1 MKRLIEYYHLAKP
14 GIIYGNVL
22 TTLAAFLF
30 ASKFQL
36 TWPLFPATL
45 FGIAFV
51 IGSACVFNNY
61 LDRDIDRLMAR
72 TKDRALVAGRIS
84 VASALTYGTVLGV
97 LGFALLYFYVNAIT
111 AAVALFGWITYVVV
125 YGWAKRRGTWGT
137 LVGSI
142 PGAVPIVV
150 GYTAV
155 VGHFDTAAAILFLVL
170 VSWQM
175 PHFYAIAMY
184 RADDYAAAN
193 IPVLPAKKGARV
205 AKIHIVAYQ
214 VLFLIIAP
222 LLTVYG
228 YAGRIY
234 GGAVIVIG
242 LYWLTAGVRG
252 FSASDT
258 PKWARKVFLSS
269 LITLLAFCAVLSV
282 AALIP

>member
-1 MKRLIEYYHLAKP
+1 MKRLAEYYHLAKP

-30 ASKFQL
+30 ASRFHL
-36 TWPLFPATL
+36 AWPLFPATL

-61 LDRDIDRLMAR
+61 LDRDIDKLMAR
-72 TKDRALVAGRIS
+72 TRDRALVAGRIS
-84 VASALTYGTVLGV
+84 VASALTYGTILGV
-97 LGFALLYFYVNAIT
+97 LGFALLYFYANAIT

-155 VGHFDTAAAILFLVL
+155 VGHFDTAAAILFLIL
-170 VSWQM
+170 VVWQM
-175 PHFYAIAMY
+175 PHFYAIAIY

-205 AKIHIVAYQ
+205 AKIHIVLYQ

-222 LLTVYG
+222 LLTIYG
-228 YAGRIY
+228 YAGRAY
-234 GGAVIVIG
+234 AGAVIVIG
-242 LYWLTAGVRG
+242 LYWLSAGLRG
-252 FSASDT
+252 FSAADDG
-258 PKWARKVFLSS
+258 KWARKVFLSS
-269 LITLLAFCAVLSV
+269 LITLLVFCALLSV